1 MGLADFLALPM
12 WDWVHLLSGPLWTCP
27 RTAIIRWAAHGPML
41 SSRPFFFSLCGH
53 VKDLFAYF
61 IRTFYNLFLLD
72 SLPLLTMIKL
82 SSKHL
87 TIACMYIS
95 LFTASRE
102 TQTLTLKL
110 QLSYKATFISFGVFS
125 FDFFIGIPVI
135 MSLFLLPFTPEIL
148 TCPYLLGSTFFY
160 YQSKP
165 FRLWTKNL
173 QCQLLLGETFLLA
186 SSFPSNLY
194 SLSLSVKHFIA
205 LVSPTLVIGTLKSII
220 TLVSFAFSKDYYILK
235 PYQNHSFFA

>member
-1 MGLADFLALPM
+1 
-12 WDWVHLLSGPLWTCP
+12 
-27 RTAIIRWAAHGPML
+27 ML

-61 IRTFYNLFLLD
+61 ISAFYNLFLLD

-125 FDFFIGIPVI
+125 FDFSIGILVI

-148 TCPYLLGSTFFY
+148 TCPYLLGSTFFTTNPN
-160 YQSKP
+160 P
-165 FRLWTKNL
+165 FGCEPKIFNVNYSWEKLFFWHPL
-173 QCQLLLGETFLLA
+173 FLPIFTL
-186 SSFPSNLY
+186 
-194 SLSLSVKHFIA
+194 SLSLCQTFHSISLTHF
-205 LVSPTLVIGTLKSII
+205 SNWNFK
-220 TLVSFAFSKDYYILK
+220 KYNYISLIR
-235 PYQNHSFFA
+235 F